1 MRFTTT
7 FVSSLFLPKDG
18 TFRSVEKYK
27 ECFAALAATEV
38 PIRLYLD
45 PVLRSYGEELERRYP
60 NVKVMK
66 YMTYDMDDVEWKLP
80 AVRHP
85 VKDTADYMSI
95 QLMKLRLVAQT
106 ADRGVGE
113 TPFYAWVDFGIFH
126 MFNDWPKATEF
137 LQHLATRI
145 WPTDAI
151 LSPGCWAEK
160 DWAIWDAIC
169 WRHCG
174 SFLLGARDL
183 WVPAAIEQD
192 QLVRAGYPRI
202 TWEVNYWAKM
212 NSFRVYKADHNM
224 SILTGLMDL
233 STEESGA
240 SPDLGTKHTDHQS
253 A

>member
-18 TFRSVEKYK
+18 TFRSVETYM
-27 ECFAALAATEV
+27 ECFWALAATGV
-38 PIRLYLD
+38 PIRLYMD
-45 PVLRSYGEELERRYP
+45 PALRTYGEELERRYP
-60 NVKVMK
+60 NVKVLK
-66 YMTYDMDDVEWKLP
+66 YMTYDMDHIEWKLP
-80 AVRHP
+80 ANRHP

-95 QLMKLRLVAQT
+95 QLMKLRLVA
-106 ADRGVGE
+106 ASSLDKE
-113 TPFYAWVDFGIFH
+113 SPYYAWIDFGIFH
-126 MFNDWPKATEF
+126 MFNDWSKAAEL
-137 LQHLATRI
+137 LQFAATRA

-174 SFLLGARDL
+174 SFLLVAQEL
-183 WVPAAIEQD
+183 WVPAALEQD
-192 QLVRAGYPRI
+192 RLVRAGYPRI

-212 NSFRVYKADHNM
+212 GCFRVYKADHNM
-224 SILTGLMDL
+224 SILTGIMGLL
-233 STEESGA
+233 TEESGA
-240 SPDLGTKHTDHQS
+240 SPDQGTGRTDPHS